1 MDIEIGKYAHSTVQ
15 LGFSTKCLGFNVK
28 LSKLPKNSAHVSKV
42 QFTKMKILDL
52 ATTAQTHA

>member
-1 MDIEIGKYAHSTVQ
+1 MDTYLDRYAHCTVQ